1 MIKQDQTLSHRIIP
15 LFKSKS
21 SFKLSIYTFL
31 ILFEPFDQFDSFL
44 VVRGE
49 SFFFEKKEKPARDFL
64 V

>member
-1 MIKQDQTLSHRIIP
+1 MIKQDQTLSHRISL

-31 ILFEPFDQFDSFL
+31 ILFEPFEPFDRFW

-49 SFFFEKKEKPARDFL
+49 SFFLEKKEKPARAFL